1 MDVVVKQYFDFPF
14 MWEHSG
20 VVLAGF
26 WITVQLSLWAGA
38 FSLIW
43 GLILALLRSLP
54 GRWAK
59 PVRAITI
66 AYIDVFRGIP
76 LLIIILLVGGSLAF
90 ISVLPRWL
98 RIPEF
103 FGYPEVFWYGVMA
116 ITITYGAYF
125 AEVYRAGIDAVPRGQ
140 IEASRSLG
148 MGRWATMRF
157 VTLPQAI
164 RKVLPPFLN
173 DYTALMKDTSLVSVL
188 GLPEAVRVG
197 RELQSEYFNASGL
210 ILGALLF
217 LLFTLPLA
225 RLVDRQI
232 KKQNIRFQRAP

>member
-1 MDVVVKQYFDFPF
+1 MDVVVEQYFDFSF
-14 MWEHSG
+14 MADHFDQ
-20 VVLAGF
+20 VLAGF
-26 WITVQLSLWAGA
+26 WITIQLSLWAGA

-59 PVRAITI
+59 PIRALTI

-90 ISVLPRWL
+90 ITFLPEWL
-98 RIPEF
+98 RIPAF
-103 FGYPEVFWYGVMA
+103 FGYQDVFWYGVMA

-140 IEASRSLG
+140 VEASRSLG
-148 MGRWATMRF
+148 MSRRSTMRH
-157 VTLPQAI
+157 VVLPQAI

-173 DYTALMKDTSLVSVL
+173 DYTALMKDTSLVSIL
-188 GLPEAVRVG
+188 GLSEVVRVG
-197 RELQSEYFNASGL
+197 RELQAEYFNASGL
-210 ILGALLF
+210 ILGAILF

-232 KKQNIRFQRAP
+232 AKQNLRFQRAP